1 MGIRFAVDI
10 GVASVGWAVVN
21 DEYVVLESGVNIFP
35 CADASKNAE
44 RRNFRQL
51 KRLHRRRKN
60 RVSDFEKL
68 WQEENLEIPK
78 NNQINVL
85 QLRVKGLS
93 EKLTQEELFW
103 VLKNELLHRG
113 ISYLDDALEEGAAN
127 ESDYKKALERNQTEL
142 TQNEYPCIIQQKRF
156 ESYGEYRGNRSF
168 EKDGEI
174 ISLSNVFTTNSYK
187 KEIQAI
193 LKRQK
198 EFHLFLTEKFQDKY
212 IEIFSRKRKY
222 YEGPGNEKSRTNYGK
237 YTLRINPKNGEYITE
252 KNIFEKLIGKCTIYK
267 DQVRAAG
274 ASYTA
279 QEFNLL
285 NDLNNLTVNNRK
297 LTEEEKR
304 NVVNEV
310 KTAKSVNVKRIL
322 KKVIGEDIETLT
334 GLVLDKNDKEK
345 IHSFEQYNLM
355 RRAFE
360 KNGWDIEKYTREE
373 LDRIGEILTLNTE
386 KAGIIAAFQNKDDQD
401 DFKMINISDEQIECL
416 IELRRKNSAKF
427 SKWQNFSLK
436 LMKEIIPD
444 LYENSKNQMQI
455 LTEKELLKNNKEKY
469 KEYKYLSEEDIIE
482 QIYNPVVV
490 RAIRITIRVVNA
502 LLKKYGSPRQIIV
515 EMPRD
520 KNEEEQKKKIKD
532 AQNKNKKELDDII
545 KQVKEEYGIAITE
558 QHFYHHKKLGLKLK
572 LWKEQNE
579 QCLYSGKKIEI
590 YDLLNDQKKF
600 EIDHIIPRSISFDDS
615 RSNKVLVYSSE
626 NQQKGNLTPYLYLR
640 GLKREWNF
648 DRFKAVVVELN
659 KKKSITKNKLD
670 KLLCME
676 NITKQDVLQGFVE
689 RNIND
694 TRYASRVV
702 LNALQDYFY
711 SHEANTSVRVV
722 RGSFT
727 HQMRV
732 ALELNKDRDES
743 FVHHAVDAMLMCYSQ
758 MGYETFHRQQKNLI
772 DIETGEILDVEEW
785 DKLMDDEKC
794 TEIMYQQKRMRI
806 IREIKVAQSRVKYW
820 FKVDKKPN
828 RGLCNQTIY
837 GTRNVDGETYKINKL
852 NLYNAEDVKKIR
864 QMIAENQQSKFL
876 MYDLDRK
883 TWDGLVKILE
893 EYSDSRNPFLDY
905 EKETGD
911 AFRKYAKKNNGPKV
925 VKLKYKKEKVGSCI
939 DISHKYGFEKGS
951 RKVLL
956 DSLTPFRTDVYYQP
970 ETKQYFLVGLKHS
983 DFKVEGGHYLIKEE
997 VYNQNLIKEKV
1008 IQTGQTWKD
1017 LGKMGIEFC
1026 FTFYRNDIIQYEK
1039 NGEVYTERFISRTKK
1054 NLNYIEKKPLKK
1066 PDWGKEE
1073 KRYRTVG
1080 LVKTCSIRKI
1090 RTDIL
1095 GNQYVC
1101 EREKFRLEVDC

>member
-1 MGIRFAVDI
+1 M
-10 GVASVGWAVVN
+10 
-21 DEYVVLESGVNIFP
+21 
-35 CADASKNAE
+35 
-44 RRNFRQL
+44 
-51 KRLHRRRKN
+51 
-60 RVSDFEKL
+60 
-68 WQEENLEIPK
+68 
-78 NNQINVL
+78 
-85 QLRVKGLS
+85 
-93 EKLTQEELFW
+93 
-103 VLKNELLHRG
+103 
-113 ISYLDDALEEGAAN
+113 
-127 ESDYKKALERNQTEL
+127 
-142 TQNEYPCIIQQKRF
+142 
-156 ESYGEYRGNRSF
+156 
-168 EKDGEI
+168 
-174 ISLSNVFTTNSYK
+174 
-187 KEIQAI
+187 
-193 LKRQK
+193 
-198 EFHLFLTEKFQDKY
+198 
-212 IEIFSRKRKY
+212 
-222 YEGPGNEKSRTNYGK
+222 
-237 YTLRINPKNGEYITE
+237 
-252 KNIFEKLIGKCTIYK
+252 
-267 DQVRAAG
+267 
-274 ASYTA
+274 
-279 QEFNLL
+279 
-285 NDLNNLTVNNRK
+285 NNLTVNNRK

-322 KKVIGEDIETLT
+322 KKVIGEDVETLT

-386 KAGIIAAFQNKDDQD
+386 KEGIIAAFQNKDDQD

-436 LMKEIIPD
+436 LMKKIIPD

-455 LTEKELLKNNKEKY
+455 LTENNLLKNNKEKY
-469 KEYKYLSEEDIIE
+469 KEYTYLPEEDIIE

-502 LLKKYGSPRQIIV
+502 LLKKYGNPRQIIV

-520 KNEEEQKKKIKD
+520 KNEKEQKKD
-532 AQNKNKKELDDII
+532 AQKKNEKELDDII
-545 KQVKEEYGIAITE
+545 KQVKEEYGIVITE

-648 DRFKAVVVELN
+648 NRFKAVVVELN
-659 KKKSITKNKLD
+659 KKKSINKNKLD

-676 NITKQDVLQGFVE
+676 NITKQDVLQGFVQ

-711 SHEANTSVRVV
+711 SHEANTTVRVV

-828 RGLCNQTIY
+828 RGLCDRTIY

-852 NLYNAEDVKKIR
+852 NLYDAEDVKKIR

-883 TWDGLVKILE
+883 TWDELVKILE
-893 EYSDSRNPFLDY
+893 EYSNSRNPFLDY

-911 AFRKYAKKNNGPKV
+911 AFRKYAKKHNGPKV
-925 VKLKYKKEKVGSCI
+925 VKLKYNKEKVGSCI

-951 RKVLL
+951 QKVILGKL
-956 DSLTPFRTDVYYQP
+956 ASFRMDVYYQP
-970 ETKQYFLVGLKHS
+970 ETQQYYLVGLKHS
-983 DFKVEGGHYLIKEE
+983 DFKFEGGNYIISEE
-997 VYNQNLIKEKV
+997 AYNQILIAEKV
-1008 IQTGQTWKD
+1008 IKEGQTREN
-1017 LGKMGIEFC
+1017 LEEMGIKFC
-1026 FTFYRNDIIQYEK
+1026 LTFYENDIIQYEK
-1039 NGEVYTERFISRTKK
+1039 GGKLYTERFVSRTMPNKT
-1054 NLNYIEKKPLKK
+1054 NYIQKKPFERPEWEQNKQK
-1066 PDWGKEE
+1066 
-1073 KRYRTVG
+1073 YVG
-1080 LVKTCSIRKI
+1080 LANTKSIRKI

-1101 EREKFRLEVDC
+1101 EHEKFRLEVDC